1 MTKNIFVFIVLIIFI
16 AVAAWLFMKKGESVD
31 SGAGLFTSPSP
42 SSTANSSSPLSS
54 AGKIIT
60 MENGLQMQDLVVGTG
75 VEAKKGE
82 LVTVNYVGT
91 LTNGQKFDSSYD
103 RNQPFQFILGTG
115 MVIQGWDLGVA
126 GIKVGGKRKLVIPAA
141 LGYGE
146 RANGPIPANSILVFE
161 VELLG
166 TKIAPRQ

>member
-1 MTKNIFVFIVLIIFI
+1 MTKNIFIFIVLIIFV
-16 AVAAWLFMKKGESVD
+16 AAAAWLLMKKGESVD

-42 SSTANSSSPLSS
+42 SSTTNSSPPLSP

-60 MENGLQMQDLVVGTG
+60 MENGLQPQDLVMGTG
-75 VEAKKGE
+75 AEAKKGE

-126 GIKVGGKRKLVIPAA
+126 GMKVGGKRKLVIPAA

-161 VELLG
+161 VELLNI
-166 TKIAPRQ
+166 KIAP

>member
-1 MTKNIFVFIVLIIFI
+1 
-16 AVAAWLFMKKGESVD
+16 MKKGESVD